1 MMKQLFFLLFLAI
14 VPYSLYSQSDT
25 KIIPAHNGSGYS
37 TLSYPLVKWGYKDLQ
52 GNWVIAPQYVK
63 ANSFN
68 KDDIAEVI
76 LEEQKRNTHSVLS
89 ALPLVSAF
97 VEPTQTQSTVTRIG
111 LIDLN
116 GDILTNYKS
125 SISQKRKDKKYE
137 QALEIASERRANG
150 LYDDVF
156 ARFARIDADI
166 IAQQQREQA
175 RRQREQARQDSILM
189 VQQVLKMRAD
199 SIAAA
204 KRVADSLILAK
215 EREIIARISSGN
227 RLSLSKVKVTGH
239 GMLLSKDKTWR
250 EYTVRMDD
258 FNRIRITYEGNT
270 RLRGELDVLKTIYES
285 DWSLLSDVL
294 FQSIEI
300 SKMTLEI
307 SQGAYT
313 KKFGAFSFLVTL
325 NLDNFNNIHTD
336 EEANL
341 TVSYA
346 ISQMERFISSFMN
359 HYQNSAY
366 FVEPL
371 FQVKVGGR
379 EGITVGIVDKQG
391 NGASL
396 EDAKRICNESLR
408 SLRR

>member
-1 MMKQLFFLLFLAI
+1 
-14 VPYSLYSQSDT
+14 
-25 KIIPAHNGSGYS
+25 
-37 TLSYPLVKWGYKDLQ
+37 VKWGYKDLE
-52 GNWVIAPQYVK
+52 GNWVITPQYVK

-68 KDDIAEVI
+68 KDGIAEVI
-76 LEEQKRNTHSVLS
+76 LGEQKRNANSVLS
-89 ALPLVSAF
+89 ALPLIRDF
-97 VEPTQTQSTVTRIG
+97 VEPTQTQITVTRIG

-116 GDILTNYKS
+116 GDILASYKS

-175 RRQREQARQDSILM
+175 RQDSILM
-189 VQQVLKMRAD
+189 VQQLLKMRAD
-199 SIAAA
+199 SIATV
-204 KRVADSLILAK
+204 KRVADSLRLAK

-227 RLSLSKVKVTGH
+227 GLSLSKVKVTGH
-239 GMLLSKDKTWR
+239 GMLLSKDETWR

-258 FNRIRITYEGNT
+258 FNRIRVTYEGNT

-285 DWSLLSDVL
+285 DWSLLSDNL
-294 FQSIEI
+294 FQGVEI

-325 NLDNFNNIHTD
+325 NLDDFNNVHTD
-336 EEANL
+336 EETNL

-359 HYQNSAY
+359 HYQNSAH

-396 EDAKRICNESLR
+396 EDAKRICNEALR
-408 SLRR
+408 SLRTEQLSHR